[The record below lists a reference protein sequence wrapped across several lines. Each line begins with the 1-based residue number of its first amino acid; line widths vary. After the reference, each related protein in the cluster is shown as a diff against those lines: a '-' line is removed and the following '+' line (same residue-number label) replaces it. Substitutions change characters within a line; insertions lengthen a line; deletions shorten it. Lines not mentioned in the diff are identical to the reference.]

1 MSDAVGTADKFLLG
15 FFGYLV
21 YYYGQDFGKTMIWDK
36 GKEDKT
42 KNKERREW
50 NIDNSLLSIDEHI
63 AEMNEKLSDIQK
75 KVTLLEENT
84 LFHIPEDKKFTH
96 NIERGQI
103 ERGKIERGKIERGK
117 IEYEEVDFGIHTPEV
132 EDSG

>member
-1 MSDAVGTADKFLLG
+1 MSDAVGIADKFLLG

-36 GKEDKT
+36 EKEDKT

-63 AEMNEKLSDIQK
+63 AEMNEKLSDILE

-84 LFHIPEDKKFTH
+84 LFHIPSNKGLTLVPEK
-96 NIERGQI
+96 
-103 ERGKIERGKIERGK
+103 GK
-117 IEYEEVDFGIHTPEV
+117 IEYDDVDFGIHTPEV
-132 EDSG
+132 RETN